1 MNPMLNHV
9 RVTILSTL
17 FITSLSM
24 AGAAL
29 AQNPAMTTT
38 RPAAN
43 AVIVPPAGAPM
54 SFADLAE
61 QVQDAVVNISTT
73 QKLETRNP
81 SAMLV
86 PRGVPMP
93 DFPPGSPF
101 QDFFEDFFNNQTQSQ
116 GPLPPAQSLGSG
128 FVIDAKR
135 GLIVTNNHVVD
146 QADEIKVI
154 FHDDTKLDAKIV
166 GRDSKTDLALL
177 EVKTDRPLKQVI
189 FGDSN
194 KARVGDWV
202 LAVGNPFGL
211 GGSVTAGIIS
221 ARQRNINA
229 GSYDDFIQTDAPINR
244 GNSGGPLFN
253 LRGEVIGVNTAIFSP
268 TGGSVGIG
276 FAIPSDMAQDVIKQL
291 VEFGQTRRGWLG
303 VRIQDVTTDIAD
315 TLGLKTAQGA
325 LVASV
330 TPKGPA
336 AEAGLRAGDVI
347 LNFDGKGVEAMR
359 RLPRIVADT
368 PVGKVVP
375 VTLWRNGKSMDIKVT
390 IAQLEKA
397 EENGLLNDTTTT
409 TSPKKSESTKEEAL
423 SALQM
428 SVAAMNDGVKQRFGI
443 NASIK
448 NGVVVI
454 RVADN
459 SDAAK
464 KGLRPG
470 DVIQEI
476 NQTPITNVADF
487 NKVLEQ
493 AKADKK
499 PSVLLLV
506 NSGGSLRFVAVK
518 L

>member
-1 MNPMLNHV
+1 MLRQV

-17 FITSLSM
+17 FITSLF
-24 AGAAL
+24 AAVPAL
-29 AQNPAMTTT
+29 AQDPAMTTS
-38 RPAAN
+38 RPSAN
-43 AVIVPPAGAPM
+43 VVVVPPAGAPL

-86 PRGVPMP
+86 PRGVPLP

-101 QDFFEDFFNNQTQSQ
+101 QDFFEDFFNNQLQPQ
-116 GPLPPAQSLGSG
+116 GPLPPVQSLGSG
-128 FVIDAKR
+128 FIIDAKK

-154 FHDDTKLDAKIV
+154 LHDDTKLDAKIV

-177 EVKTDRPLKQVI
+177 EVKTDKPLKQVV

-303 VRIQDVTTDIAD
+303 VRIQDVTPDIAD

-325 LVASV
+325 LIASV
-330 TPKGPA
+330 TPQGPA

-359 RLPRIVADT
+359 RLPRIVAGT

-375 VTLWRNGKSMDIKVT
+375 VTIWRNGKTLDVKVT

-397 EENGLLNDTTTT
+397 EENGLLNDQTSTA
-409 TSPKKSESTKEEAL
+409 SPKKSGSGKEETL

-428 SVAAMNDGVKQRFGI
+428 SVVPLSDGIRQRFGI
-443 NASIK
+443 SSSIR
-448 NGVVVI
+448 NGVVVT

-476 NQTPITNVADF
+476 NQTAIASIADF
-487 NKVLEQ
+487 NTVLVQ
-493 AKADKK
+493 AKKDKK